1 MILPI
6 EITRERGIENN
17 IPVDVDG
24 FYERPFYYY
33 FITKPIPSNPDNK

>member
-24 FYERPFYYY
+24 FYGGTPF
-33 FITKPIPSNPDNK
+33 FITKPNPVNPDNK